1 MSLTEDQRTVLKALG
16 VEKRVSVRSG
26 NGVGKSC
33 AAAIVALSFL
43 YSHDPSIVITTAP
56 TERQVKEVLWREI
69 RHRKAGALQDLRG
82 KPLTMKLDLGPIHYA
97 IGFSTN
103 EMQQIQGFH
112 NPNILIIVDEANRF
126 PDELFQALDGI
137 LSGGENAVLFQ
148 IGNPIIPIGRFHDSF
163 RDGTT
168 WTHGISCLDHPNVV
182 SGENIIPGAVTK
194 EWVEMQRGLWG
205 EDSAFWQS
213 RVLGQFPRIATDIV
227 INLIWAE
234 NAELVPM
241 KKDKKPRFYLGG
253 DIGEYGTDEYVWYV
267 GTETYK
273 EEIVV
278 AHNPEPIESV
288 GITKQLMEK
297 YNIAPCDATID
308 GIGAGA
314 VVCSKLHEDGVKV
327 NRFVASEKALDYKQF
342 EDKVTE
348 AWWNI
353 RTLLNTKSEYYNN
366 YSFGGRVDRLKSD
379 LCTRKYR
386 TSSHGRLQLEP
397 KKEYRKRMKRSP
409 DYADA
414 MMLCYSFMSKRKV
427 YAYITLPN
435 VTGGN

>member
-1 MSLTEDQRTVLKALG
+1 MTLTEDQRLGLRALG
-16 VEKRVSVRSG
+16 VEKRVSIRSG
-26 NGVGKSC
+26 NGVGKTC
-33 AAAIVALSFL
+33 EAAVAALCFL
-43 YSHDPSIVITTAP
+43 YSYDPSIVITTAP
-56 TERQVKEVLWREI
+56 TERQVREVLWREI
-69 RHRKAGALQDLRG
+69 RYRKSQALQELQG
-82 KPLTMKLDLGPIHYA
+82 KPLTMKLDLGPRHYA

-103 EMQQIQGFH
+103 DMQQIQGFH
-112 NPNILIIVDEANRF
+112 NPNILVIVDEANRY

-137 LSGGENAVLFQ
+137 LSGGVNAILFM

-168 WTHGISCLDHPNVV
+168 WTQGISCLDHPNVV
-182 SGENIIPGAVTK
+182 SGKNIIPGAVTK

-234 NAELVPM
+234 AAEVIIR
-241 KKDKKPRFYLGG
+241 KVVKKPRYYMGG
-253 DIGEYGTDEYVWYV
+253 DIGEYGTDDYVWYI

-278 AHNPEPIESV
+278 AHNPEPIEAV
-288 GITKQLMEK
+288 GITKRLKEK
-297 YNIAPCDATID
+297 YNIADEDITLD

-314 VVCSKLHEDGVKV
+314 VVCSKLHEDGVMV
-327 NRFVASEKALDYKQF
+327 NRFVASERALDEKQF
-342 EDKVTE
+342 ENKGTE
-348 AWWNI
+348 AWWNL
-353 RTLLNTKSEYYNN
+353 RTLLNTKSEYYDN

-386 TSSHGRLQLEP
+386 TSSHGRLMLEP
-397 KKEYRKRMKRSP
+397 KPEYRKRMKRSP

-414 MMLCYSFMSKRKV
+414 MMLCYSFMSKRKI
-427 YAYITLPN
+427 YAWITLPD
-435 VTGGN
+435 VIGN